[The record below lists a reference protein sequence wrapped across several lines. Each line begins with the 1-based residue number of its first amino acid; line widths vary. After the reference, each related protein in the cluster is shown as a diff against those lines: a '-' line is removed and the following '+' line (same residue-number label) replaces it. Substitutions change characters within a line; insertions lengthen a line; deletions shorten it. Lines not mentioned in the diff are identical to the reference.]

1 MLKPEEIKVFMDSDA
16 ASTKK
21 RLAKQGL
28 AYYEGDHDIKNYRV
42 FFIDADGRMQED
54 KYKSNIKRMCFE

>member
-1 MLKPEEIKVFMDSDA
+1 MAGITGGNNMLSLNEIKTFIDNDA

-21 RLAKQGL
+21 KLAKEGL

-42 FFIDADGRMQED
+42 FFVDADG
-54 KYKSNIKRMCFE
+54 